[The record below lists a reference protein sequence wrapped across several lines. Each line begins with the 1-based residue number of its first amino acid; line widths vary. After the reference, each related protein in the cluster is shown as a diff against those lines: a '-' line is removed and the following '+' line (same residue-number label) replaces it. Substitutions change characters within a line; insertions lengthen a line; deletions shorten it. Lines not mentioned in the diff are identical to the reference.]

1 MVFSQLW
8 GDLRLYERFGAPVRA
23 QFTAVR
29 SQPFCS
35 KLQSESGILSVDLL
49 ILEADLTA
57 PVSRLISLLE
67 GLLLL
72 LQVLSIDCS
81 DRLVAHVLE

>member
-1 MVFSQLW
+1 
-8 GDLRLYERFGAPVRA
+8 
-23 QFTAVR
+23 
-29 SQPFCS
+29 
-35 KLQSESGILSVDLL
+35 
-49 ILEADLTA
+49 
-57 PVSRLISLLE
+57 VSRLISLLE